1 MRTSKKAKGG
11 QAEKLDELV
20 EQTMVKVAA
29 EREPDLALLA
39 RLDQLRMQ
47 VRQSLARHGRRGRV

>member
-1 MRTSKKAKGG
+1 MRSV
-11 QAEKLDELV
+11 DELV

-29 EREPDLALLA
+29 EPEPDLALLA